1 MNTTNYID
9 DKTLREMTS
18 SANGKNPFRVP
29 EGYFDTLPQRVMER
43 IKEEGQAGQ
52 PKRRRKSRFFIRL
65 TAAAVLTGFFSLAG
79 LMMYE
84 QSHPITPYQETASFA
99 SASASEIEYSDE
111 LLDYAML
118 GNSDIEYYLTVA
130 E

>member
-1 MNTTNYID
+1 MNTTNHID

-29 EGYFDTLPQRVMER
+29 EGYFDALPQRVMER

-84 QSHPITPYQETASFA
+84 QSHPLTPYQETASI
-99 SASASEIEYSDE
+99 ASASEMEYGDE

-118 GNSDIEYYLTVA
+118 DNSDIEYYLTVA

>member
-1 MNTTNYID
+1 MNTTNHID

-18 SANGKNPFRVP
+18 SANAKNPFRVP

-79 LMMYE
+79 LMIYE
-84 QSHPITPYQETASFA
+84 QSHPLTSSQAPTALA
-99 SASASEIEYSDE
+99 SAQEMEFADE

-118 GNSDIEYYLTVA
+118 DNNDIEYYLTEA

>member
-1 MNTTNYID
+1 MNTNYNTD
-9 DKTLREMTS
+9 EKTLREMTS

-29 EGYFDTLPQRVMER
+29 EGYFNALPQRVMER
-43 IKEEGQAGQ
+43 IREEGQAGQ

-84 QSHPITPYQETASFA
+84 QSHPLTPYQETASI
-99 SASASEIEYSDE
+99 ASASEIEYGDE

-118 GNSDIEYYLTVA
+118 DNSDIEYYLTVA

>member
-1 MNTTNYID
+1 MNTNYNTD
-9 DKTLREMTS
+9 EKTLREMTS

-43 IKEEGQAGQ
+43 IREEGQAEQ

-79 LMMYE
+79 LMIYE
-84 QSHPITPYQETASFA
+84 QSHPLTSSQAPTALA
-99 SASASEIEYSDE
+99 SAQEMEFADE

-118 GNSDIEYYLTVA
+118 DNSDIEYYLTVA

>member
-1 MNTTNYID
+1 MYTNYNTD

-29 EGYFDTLPQRVMER
+29 EGYFDALPQRVMER

-84 QSHPITPYQETASFA
+84 QSHPLTPYQETASI
-99 SASASEIEYSDE
+99 ASASEMEYGDE

-118 GNSDIEYYLTVA
+118 DNSDIEYYLTVA

>member
-1 MNTTNYID
+1 MNTTNHID

-79 LMMYE
+79 LMIYE
-84 QSHPITPYQETASFA
+84 QSHPLTSSQAPTALA
-99 SASASEIEYSDE
+99 SAQEMEFADE

-118 GNSDIEYYLTVA
+118 DNNDIEYYLTEA

>member
-1 MNTTNYID
+1 MNTTNHID

-84 QSHPITPYQETASFA
+84 QSHPLTSSQAPTALA
-99 SASASEIEYSDE
+99 SAQEMEFADE

-118 GNSDIEYYLTVA
+118 DNNDIEYYLTEA

>member
-1 MNTTNYID
+1 MNTTNHID

-43 IKEEGQAGQ
+43 IREEGQAEQ

-84 QSHPITPYQETASFA
+84 QSHPLTSSQAPTTLA
-99 SASASEIEYSDE
+99 SAQEMEFADE

-118 GNSDIEYYLTVA
+118 DNSDIEYYLTVA

>member
-1 MNTTNYID
+1 MDTNYNTD

-43 IKEEGQAGQ
+43 IREEGQTEQ

-84 QSHPITPYQETASFA
+84 QSHPLTSSQAPTALA
-99 SASASEIEYSDE
+99 SAQEMEFADE

-118 GNSDIEYYLTVA
+118 DNNDIEYYLTEA